1 MRKSTRI
8 VKSFFALL
16 LVVLM
21 SIESFGAVVSDNDGS
36 AFITKAEF
44 DSLKNNFQS
53 QIDQYNTSIDSKI
66 DGAIA
71 SYLAGINVDKIS
83 TERLMLWGGK
93 TLGLLENVK
102 SRPYKE
108 GTVNGK
114 FEYTGWFPKLR
125 SGGSNHWYSGNPTEV
140 NTAGNNVPAYLSF
153 CHHIFTAGG
162 VPFKYCVV
170 RPNSNN
176 NRFDLL
182 GYANVVESMSGSA
195 FSSENVD
202 FTMAGRFLFGF
213 CTGWNPV
220 RFNLNVD
227 IATYSGRLVS
237 LCETQNTYNAGRG
250 ASGGYTH
257 NTMEMK
263 FSDATFSSE
272 YTLDEANRYL
282 SNATAATPYSGLRD
296 IKWHGINL
304 TNDATETHTYGEL
317 AKQGWEINT
326 TKNQNFHIKQSISHS
341 SIDTESNSYGCY
353 SMTWVRG
360 ISGDGSGATYSHQSS
375 YPHGQVPSTN
385 NFKKLFKADLGDEV
399 TASNIYSSEI
409 GNVISDD
416 MPDKVTTDVF
426 DGVSKT
432 IAPLSIGLPIATV
445 KENDSVKLELDF
457 LNAADYT
464 VAFAVGG
471 FDTEPIANTIGT
483 DTGCV
488 VKGSTNHMI
497 SFTGPRT
504 AEPITV
510 NVNKDGI
517 LFLKYS
523 ATGDNAQQ
531 IKLPV
536 TCVITTNG

>member
-8 VKSFFALL
+8 VKRILALF

-21 SIESFGAVVSDNDGS
+21 SIESFAAVVSDNDGS

-44 DSLKNNFQS
+44 DSLKNSFQS

-83 TERLMLWGGK
+83 IERLMLWGGR

-108 GTVNGK
+108 GTVDGK
-114 FEYTGWFPKLR
+114 FEYTAWYTKLR
-125 SGGSNHWYSGNPTEV
+125 SGGSTHWYSGNPSVV
-140 NTAGNNVPAYLSF
+140 NVKGNTVPAYLAF

-176 NRFDLL
+176 NRFDFL
-182 GYANVVESMSGSA
+182 GYADVLDSVSA
-195 FSSENVD
+195 SSFDSADVD
-202 FTMAGRFLFGF
+202 FTMSGRFLFGF
-213 CTGWNPV
+213 CIGWNPV

-227 IATYSGRLVS
+227 IAKSTTRLTS
-237 LCETQNTYNAGRG
+237 LCETENTYNAGRG
-250 ASGGYTH
+250 ASSGYTH
-257 NTMEMK
+257 NTTEML
-263 FSDATFSSE
+263 FSNASFSSE
-272 YTLDEANRYL
+272 YTLVETNRYL
-282 SNATAATPYSGLRD
+282 SNATADTTYSGLRD

-304 TNDATETHTYGEL
+304 TNDATEAHTYGEF
-317 AKQGWEINT
+317 AKQGWVIKEN
-326 TKNQNFHIKQSISHS
+326 KNQNFHIKQSISHS
-341 SIDTESNSYGCY
+341 YIDVDSNSYGCY
-353 SMTWVRG
+353 SMTWARG
-360 ISGDGSGATYSHQSS
+360 ISGDGSGASYSHQSS

-432 IAPLSIGLPIATV
+432 VAPLSIGLPIATV

-483 DTGCV
+483 DTGCI

-504 AEPITV
+504 AEPITI
-510 NVNKDGI
+510 NVNKKGI

-536 TCVITTNG
+536 NCVITTNS